1 MEEKEEF
8 IPLNWENNQS
18 IIKVIGVGG
27 GGGNAVS
34 HMYRTGL
41 TDVDFVVC
49 NTDAQALE
57 MSPVP
62 EKLQLGSVITRG
74 RGAGCNPEIAK
85 QAALESEDRIR
96 TLLEGNTEMVF
107 ITAGMGGGT
116 GTGAAPVLSRI
127 ARDMG
132 LLTVAVVTLP
142 FRDEGKDFLKRAMEG
157 IQEMQQFTDSMLVI
171 DNEKLYKAYGDLPI
185 FEAFQRTDDILNT
198 AVRGISEIIT
208 RPGFMNV
215 DFADVKMVM
224 KQSGMALMGTGSGS
238 GENRAVK
245 AVESAFTSPL
255 LDDAD
260 LTRARNVLIN
270 ITSGKEKALSM
281 TELSQIMG
289 YIADYTGGVSNFK
302 RGIICDPSLQ
312 DEIRVTMIATGFS
325 IHSLPPI
332 AVYGNDAGK
341 EREMKESVYLDGEPA
356 GNDGTDIVDELEREH
371 EEIEDGEFRITHNR
385 SVFRVQSETHAQQAV
400 SGKKPVLILDDN
412 QNITELEQIPAFK
425 RKEARYKMSFPSE
438 VPGPSKHKIE
448 EKNGQKRLSTDNSYI
463 HQTQD

>member
-34 HMYRTGL
+34 HMYRAGL

-49 NTDAQALE
+49 NTDAQALD

-116 GTGAAPVLSRI
+116 GTGAAPVLARI

-157 IQEMQQFTDSMLVI
+157 IQEMQQYTDSMLVI

-332 AVYGNDAGK
+332 AVYGSDAGK
-341 EREMKESVYLDGEPA
+341 EKETPESVYLDGEPA
-356 GNDGTDIVDELEREH
+356 QNDGTDIVDDYEQAPLETEG
-371 EEIEDGEFRITHNR
+371 GEFRITQNR
-385 SVFRVQSETHAQQAV
+385 SVFNVRKEPFLKQTVPN
-400 SGKKPVLILDDN
+400 KKPVLILDDN
-412 QNITELEQIPAFK
+412 QNITELEQVPAFK
-425 RKEARYKMSFPSE
+425 RKRGS
-438 VPGPSKHKIE
+438 
-448 EKNGQKRLSTDNSYI
+448 L
-463 HQTQD
+463 

>member
-34 HMYRTGL
+34 HMYRAGL

-49 NTDAQALE
+49 NTDAQALD

-116 GTGAAPVLSRI
+116 GTGAAPVLARI

-157 IQEMQQFTDSMLVI
+157 IQEI
-171 DNEKLYKAYGDLPI
+171 DRKST
-185 FEAFQRTDDILNT
+185 RLNSSHT
-198 AVRGISEIIT
+198 ATSRMPS
-208 RPGFMNV
+208 
-215 DFADVKMVM
+215 
-224 KQSGMALMGTGSGS
+224 
-238 GENRAVK
+238 
-245 AVESAFTSPL
+245 SA
-255 LDDAD
+255 
-260 LTRARNVLIN
+260 
-270 ITSGKEKALSM
+270 
-281 TELSQIMG
+281 
-289 YIADYTGGVSNFK
+289 
-302 RGIICDPSLQ
+302 
-312 DEIRVTMIATGFS
+312 
-325 IHSLPPI
+325 
-332 AVYGNDAGK
+332 
-341 EREMKESVYLDGEPA
+341 
-356 GNDGTDIVDELEREH
+356 
-371 EEIEDGEFRITHNR
+371 
-385 SVFRVQSETHAQQAV
+385 
-400 SGKKPVLILDDN
+400 
-412 QNITELEQIPAFK
+412 
-425 RKEARYKMSFPSE
+425 
-438 VPGPSKHKIE
+438 
-448 EKNGQKRLSTDNSYI
+448 
-463 HQTQD
+463 

>member
-34 HMYRTGL
+34 HMYRAGL

-49 NTDAQALE
+49 NTDAQALD

-116 GTGAAPVLSRI
+116 GTGAAPVLARI

-132 LLTVAVVTLP
+132 LLTVAVVT
-142 FRDEGKDFLKRAMEG
+142 FSGMEGKDFLKRAMEG
-157 IQEMQQFTDSMLVI
+157 IQMQQYTDSMLVI

-332 AVYGNDAGK
+332 AVYGSDAGK
-341 EREMKESVYLDGEPA
+341 EKETPESVYLDGEPA
-356 GNDGTDIVDELEREH
+356 QNDGTDIVDDYEQAPLETEG
-371 EEIEDGEFRITHNR
+371 GEFRITQNR
-385 SVFRVQSETHAQQAV
+385 SVFNVRKEPFLKQTVPN
-400 SGKKPVLILDDN
+400 KKPVLILDDN
-412 QNITELEQIPAFK
+412 QNITELEQVPAFK
-425 RKEARYKMSFPSE
+425 RKEARYKMSFPAD

-448 EKNGQKRLSTDNSYI
+448 EKNGQQRLSTDNSYI